1 MSRQHIFRVVFA
13 SIIREPDPVLIV
25 LPDERLHRE
34 IDCQGSALCHR
45 KRPRFG
51 VAENDDR
58 SRPHVQFGLF
68 GRGGVID
75 PAENDPA
82 CRGMRIDRGLKIIGR
97 FLNRMR
103 AWFGDKS
110 IVRGRGNGMYREHNR
125 RYDQDLCQLAI
136 VSPVPLDM
144 KKMWPSA
151 GYYPATLK
159 NES

>member
-1 MSRQHIFRVVFA
+1 MSRQHIFRVVFV
-13 SIIREPDPVLIV
+13 SILREPDPVLIV
-25 LPDERLHRE
+25 LRDERLHRQ
-34 IDCQGSALCHR
+34 IDCQRSALCHR

-68 GRGGVID
+68 GRGGAID

-82 CRGMRIDRGLKIIGR
+82 CRGMRIDRGLKIIGC
-97 FLNRMR
+97 FLNRVR

-125 RYDQDLCQLAI
+125 RYDRIFVILRLFLPCRWI
-136 VSPVPLDM
+136 
-144 KKMWPSA
+144 
-151 GYYPATLK
+151 
-159 NES
+159 

>member
-1 MSRQHIFRVVFA
+1 MSRQHIFCVVFA

-25 LPDERLHRE
+25 LPDERLHRQ
-34 IDCQGSALCHR
+34 IDCQCCALCHR
-45 KRPRFG
+45 ERARFG

-58 SRPHVQFGLF
+58 SRPHVQSGLF
-68 GRGGVID
+68 GSGGVID

-82 CRGMRIDRGLKIIGR
+82 RRGMRIDRCLKIIGC
-97 FLNRMR
+97 FLNRVL

-110 IVRGRGNGMYREHNR
+110 IVRTRQRDVSRAQSPLRSGSLSSC
-125 RYDQDLCQLAI
+125 DC
-136 VSPVPLDM
+136 SPVPLDM
-144 KKMWPSA
+144 KNMCPSA